1 MKKYKNLKTGVI
13 VEANGILTG
22 KNWEE
27 VKEAETEKAAEKK
40 TTKKAAKTA
49 E

>member
-22 KNWEE
+22 RNWEE
-27 VKEAETEKAAEKK
+27 VKEAEAEKATEKK